1 MKYAALWAG
10 IELTP
15 IILSIFSHFSLLNW
29 YLKLIP
35 GINCFIFRYYSTQ
48 KSNKRYSRS
57 TELYLI
63 NDLDI
68 FGFCIQYEIDFT
80 QRSWVQC
87 TSAHSAMDGDR
98 THNLWIWQHRQH
110 WVKSNALLD
119 RPWSHPLKWMVQGR
133 HISLFQSVPS
143 NDCRGGATMITLA
156 LAYIIWDRFYSEELS
171 TMYFS

>member
-63 NDLDI
+63 NALDA
-68 FGFCIQYEIDFT
+68 FGYAQVLFTKPHVSFMALSVSASGGYEKSLDPRFDKTIMPALGPQVHCTYWQRQQIWSAAGSNPT
-80 QRSWVQC
+80 QANS
-87 TSAHSAMDGDR
+87 S
-98 THNLWIWQHRQH
+98 I
-110 WVKSNALLD
+110 
-119 RPWSHPLKWMVQGR
+119 
-133 HISLFQSVPS
+133 ISGYQLF
-143 NDCRGGATMITLA
+143 
-156 LAYIIWDRFYSEELS
+156 
-171 TMYFS
+171 YFP

>member
-35 GINCFIFRYYSTQ
+35 GINCFISRYYSTQ

-63 NDLDI
+63 NDLAACTYIRVLYTIHDSFMALSVSASAGDENSLDPRFESGPQPANYFACIGACIGAGCTLYIDKDSRSGQPQVRIPRRLILVLFPVFNCFI
-68 FGFCIQYEIDFT
+68 F
-80 QRSWVQC
+80 R
-87 TSAHSAMDGDR
+87 
-98 THNLWIWQHRQH
+98 
-110 WVKSNALLD
+110 K
-119 RPWSHPLKWMVQGR
+119 
-133 HISLFQSVPS
+133 
-143 NDCRGGATMITLA
+143 
-156 LAYIIWDRFYSEELS
+156 
-171 TMYFS
+171 